1 MHRKLTISIDE
12 EVYQG
17 LHRIIGRGRIS
28 RFLQELAR
36 PHVVR
41 DGLDAAYA
49 EMAADS
55 QREEEALEWSEALVG
70 DVVPQTE

>member
-1 MHRKLTISIDE
+1 LHRKLTISIDE

-17 LHRIIGRGRIS
+17 LHRVIGRGRIS

-41 DGLDAAYA
+41 NDLDGAYA
-49 EMAADS
+49 EMAADR
-55 QREEEALEWSEALVG
+55 QREEAAHEWSEALVG
-70 DVVPQTE
+70 DVISQAE